1 MNALLADE
9 PTPHD
14 VINAADEPRHDAVA
28 RAIALLVERR
38 DDPPDLATLAAEA
51 GLHPHHFQRVFS
63 RWVGISPKR
72 FAQYLRLDHA
82 RRLLSAPTSLLDAA
96 LDTGLSG
103 PSRLHDLFVTCE
115 AMTPGDWKARG
126 AGLAIRW
133 GLHSSPFGRCIV
145 GTTDRGV
152 CWFSFVTGDEAAAV
166 AEFAG
171 EWPGAELVRDQA
183 ATAAVVARMFA
194 PVAGPAADNP
204 PLPVLL
210 RGTNFQV
217 KVWEALLSIPP
228 GRVVSYG
235 DVAAAIGRPTASR
248 AVGGAVGSNPVSVL
262 IPCHRV
268 IRASGI
274 LHTYRWGSSKKQA
287 LLAWEAGLTDAAA

>member
-1 MNALLADE
+1 MNAHPADDLA
-9 PTPHD
+9 PHD
-14 VINAADEPRHDAVA
+14 LIGAADEPHHEAVA

-82 RRLLSAPTSLLDAA
+82 RRLLSAPTSLLEAA

-126 AGLAIRW
+126 AGLVIRW

-152 CWFSFVTGDEAAAV
+152 CWFSFVTGDEGAAV

-194 PVAGPAADNP
+194 PVAERP

-228 GRVVSYG
+228 GRVASYG

-274 LHTYRWGSSKKQA
+274 IHNYRWGSSKKQA
-287 LLAWEAGLTDAAA
+287 LLAWEAGLTDAEAA

>member
-1 MNALLADE
+1 MSTLPADDPVDGAE
-9 PTPHD
+9 
-14 VINAADEPRHDAVA
+14 EPRHDAVA

-126 AGLAIRW
+126 AGLVIRW
-133 GLHSSPFGRCIV
+133 GVHSSPFGRCIV
-145 GTTDRGV
+145 GITDRGV

-171 EWPGAELVRDQA
+171 EWPGAELVRDQDG
-183 ATAAVVARMFA
+183 TAAVVARMFA
-194 PVAGPAADNP
+194 PIAEGP

-210 RGTNFQV
+210 RGTNCQV

-228 GRVVSYG
+228 GRVASYG
-235 DVAAAIGRPTASR
+235 DVAATIGRPSASR

-274 LHTYRWGSSKKQA
+274 IHNYRWGAAKKQA
-287 LLAWEAGLTDAAA
+287 LLAWEAGLTNAAA

>member
-1 MNALLADE
+1 MNADPAID
-9 PTPHD
+9 PAGPD
-14 VINAADEPRHDAVA
+14 DEPRHDAVA

-133 GLHSSPFGRCIV
+133 GVQSSPFGRCIV
-145 GTTDRGV
+145 GVTDRGV
-152 CWFSFVTGDEAAAV
+152 CWFGFVRGDEGAAV

-194 PVAGPAADNP
+194 PVGQRP

-228 GRVVSYG
+228 GRVASYG

-274 LHTYRWGSSKKQA
+274 IHNYRWGPTKKQA
-287 LLAWEAGLTDAAA
+287 LLAWEAGLTDAAAA

>member
-1 MNALLADE
+1 MSMLPADDLAG
-9 PTPHD
+9 
-14 VINAADEPRHDAVA
+14 AADEPHHEAVA

-82 RRLLSAPTSLLDAA
+82 RRLLSVQSSLLDAA

-115 AMTPGDWKARG
+115 AMTPGDWKACG
-126 AGLAIRW
+126 AGLVIRW

-152 CWFSFVTGDEAAAV
+152 CWFSFITGDETAAV

-183 ATAAVVARMFA
+183 ATAAVVATMFA
-194 PVAGPAADNP
+194 PIGQRP

-228 GRVVSYG
+228 GRVASYG
-235 DVAAAIGRPTASR
+235 DVAAAIGRPSASR

-274 LHTYRWGSSKKQA
+274 IHTYRWGSSKKQA
-287 LLAWEAGLTDAAA
+287 LLAWEAGLTGVKAA

>member
-1 MNALLADE
+1 MSTTSD
-9 PTPHD
+9 PTSFE
-14 VINAADEPRHDAVA
+14 DEPRHE
-28 RAIALLVERR
+28 AIAQAIAILVDRR
-38 DDPPDLATLAAEA
+38 DDPPDLAALAAEI

-82 RRLLSAPTSLLDAA
+82 RRLLSEPTSLLDAA

-115 AMTPGDWKARG
+115 AMTPGDWKGRG
-126 AGLAIRW
+126 AGLTIRW
-133 GLHSSPFGRCIV
+133 GVHASPFGPCLI

-152 CWFSFVTGDEAAAV
+152 CWFSFVVGDEGAAV
-166 AEFAG
+166 AEFTG

-183 ATAAVVARMFA
+183 ATAAVAARMFA
-194 PVAGPAADNP
+194 PVAAGA

-228 GRVVSYG
+228 GRVASYG
-235 DVAAAIGRPTASR
+235 GVAAAIGQPTASR

-268 IRASGI
+268 IRSSGI
-274 LHTYRWGSSKKQA
+274 IHNYRWGAAKKQA
-287 LLAWEAGLTDAAA
+287 LLAWEAARTGAQAA

>member
-1 MNALLADE
+1 MNTLPDLAADE
-9 PTPHD
+9 
-14 VINAADEPRHDAVA
+14 DEPRHEAVA
-28 RAIALLVERR
+28 RAIALLVEQR

-145 GTTDRGV
+145 GVTDRGV
-152 CWFSFVTGDEAAAV
+152 CWFSFVTGDEGAAV

-194 PVAGPAADNP
+194 PVAAPDTP

-228 GRVVSYG
+228 GRVASYG

-287 LLAWEAGLTDAAA
+287 LLAWEAGLTDAAAA

>member
-1 MNALLADE
+1 MNADPSIDPAGPE
-9 PTPHD
+9 
-14 VINAADEPRHDAVA
+14 DEPRHDAVA

-82 RRLLSAPTSLLDAA
+82 RRLLSAPTSLLDAS

-126 AGLAIRW
+126 AGLVIRW
-133 GLHSSPFGRCIV
+133 GLQSSPFGRCIV
-145 GTTDRGV
+145 GVTDRGV
-152 CWFSFVTGDEAAAV
+152 CWFSFVRGDEAAAV
-166 AEFAG
+166 ADFAG
-171 EWPGAELVRDQA
+171 EWPGAELARDQA

-194 PVAGPAADNP
+194 PMAAPTADNP

-228 GRVVSYG
+228 GRVASYG

-274 LHTYRWGSSKKQA
+274 IHNYRWGPTKKQA
-287 LLAWEAGLTDAAA
+287 LLAWEAGLTDAAAA

>member
-1 MNALLADE
+1 MNAHPDLA
-9 PTPHD
+9 
-14 VINAADEPRHDAVA
+14 AAEDEPRHDAVA

-82 RRLLSAPTSLLDAA
+82 RRLLSAPTSLLEAA

-126 AGLAIRW
+126 AGLVIRW

-152 CWFSFVTGDEAAAV
+152 CWFSFVTGDEGAAV

-194 PVAGPAADNP
+194 PVAERP

-228 GRVVSYG
+228 GRVASYG

-274 LHTYRWGSSKKQA
+274 IHNYRWGSSKKQA
-287 LLAWEAGLTDAAA
+287 LLAWEAGLTDAEAA

>member
-1 MNALLADE
+1 MSTHPASSPAEEDE
-9 PTPHD
+9 PFHEA
-14 VINAADEPRHDAVA
+14 IS
-28 RAIALLVERR
+28 RAIAILVERR
-38 DDPPDLATLAAEA
+38 EDPPDLTALAAEV

-72 FAQYLRLDHA
+72 FVQYLRLDHA
-82 RRLLSAPTSLLDAA
+82 KRLLSAPTSLLDAA

-115 AMTPGDWKARG
+115 AMTPGDWKGRG
-126 AGLAIRW
+126 AGLTIRW
-133 GLHSSPFGRCIV
+133 GLHASPFGPSLI

-152 CWFSFVTGDEAAAV
+152 CWFSFVVGGEAAAI

-183 ATAAVVARMFA
+183 ATAEVAARMFA
-194 PVAGPAADNP
+194 PVAGPATGSL

-217 KVWEALLSIPP
+217 KVWEALLSIPS
-228 GRVVSYG
+228 GRVASYG
-235 DVAAAIGRPTASR
+235 DVAAAIGRPSASR

-268 IRASGI
+268 IRSSGVI
-274 LHTYRWGSSKKQA
+274 HNYRWGADKKQA
-287 LLAWEAGLTDAAA
+287 LLAWEAARTSAAA